1 SLVLTVISGPDKGK
15 RFQFDEP
22 ALIGRSSEALR
33 TTDSSISRRHAELTP
48 DGSRWFVRDLG
59 SSHGT
64 FVNGVR
70 ITERSELKAG
80 DHLLAGST
88 LFLCGMAEPDP
99 GAERLIELLS
109 ASRIDVEVLASRRS
123 EDELGFAEANG
134 GKQSA
139 FSQLK
144 VLYRLTQLTTQVY
157 DRRALLEKILDL
169 AFDVFSPDRGFV
181 LLLDAQKGEPL
192 PVAVRH
198 RTEPKAQRRVAV
210 AKAVVQ
216 RVVQDHIGLLA
227 RTTPLRRDAAESNP
241 PVPDGKRTRSVLCV
255 PIHFHNHVFGVLYI
269 NTLAARRTY
278 DESQLA
284 LLTAIGQHTGLALQ
298 NAEMYRVQVQNE
310 RLAAVGETVAS
321 LSHSIKNILQGLRG
335 GADVLEMA
343 LKKEDLQLA
352 SGGWDV
358 LSRNLGRVYRLTMN
372 MLAFTK
378 RTPLELELT
387 KPRPLLLEC
396 AELLKDQCERK
407 GVELIVDTDPDMPP
421 IPVDPNAIHQA
432 VMNLL
437 TNALQAVDS
446 RTGVI
451 TLRTEFEPARRASAD
466 GMSPA
471 TPAVARIIVS
481 DNGQG
486 IPADQLPHIFEAF
499 YSTKGI
505 RGTGLGLAVTRKI
518 VEEHHG
524 TVHVKSD
531 PGKGAAFII
540 ALPAT
545 AVEGIDPADTT
556 QPGRRERH
564 FITPE

>member
-1 SLVLTVISGPDKGK
+1 MLVLTVISGPDKGK

-22 ALIGRSSEALR
+22 QLIGRSSEALR
-33 TTDSSISRRHAELTP
+33 TTDNSISRRHAELTP
-48 DGSRWFVRDLG
+48 DGRRWFVRDLG

-70 ITERSELKAG
+70 ITARAELKPG

-88 LFLCGMAEPDP
+88 LFLCGMAEPDQ
-99 GAERLIELLS
+99 AAQRLIDLLPP
-109 ASRIDVEVLASRRS
+109 SRVRIEVQSTRRTD
-123 EDELGFAEANG
+123 DELALAATNG

-139 FSQLK
+139 TSQLQ
-144 VLYRLTQLTTQVY
+144 VLYRLTRLTTQVY
-157 DRRALLEKILDL
+157 DHQALLEKILDL
-169 AFDVFSPDRGFV
+169 VFDVFTPDRGFV
-181 LLLDAQKGEPL
+181 LLLDAQQGEPL
-192 PVAVRH
+192 PAAVRH
-198 RTEPKAQRRVAV
+198 RTEPKGHRRVSV
-210 AKAVVQ
+210 AREVVQ
-216 RVVQDHIGLLA
+216 RVVQEHIGLLA
-227 RTTPLRRDAAESNP
+227 RTMTIGPSGTRSSSEAQRA
-241 PVPDGKRTRSVLCV
+241 RSVLCA

-269 NTLAARRTY
+269 NARAARRSY

-298 NAEMYRVQVQNE
+298 NAEMYQAQVRNE
-310 RLAAVGETVAS
+310 RLAAVGETIAS

-335 GADVLEMA
+335 GADVLEMG
-343 LKKEDLQLA
+343 LKKDDLQLA
-352 SGGWDV
+352 RGGWDV

-446 RTGVI
+446 KTGI
-451 TLRTEFEPARRASAD
+451 INLRTEYEPSRRASGD
-466 GMSPA
+466 GKVPA

-481 DNGQG
+481 DNGPG
-486 IPADQLPHIFEAF
+486 VPPDQVPHIFDAF

-524 TVHVKSD
+524 TVHVETT
-531 PGKGAAFII
+531 PGEGATFII

-564 FITPE
+564 FLPQE